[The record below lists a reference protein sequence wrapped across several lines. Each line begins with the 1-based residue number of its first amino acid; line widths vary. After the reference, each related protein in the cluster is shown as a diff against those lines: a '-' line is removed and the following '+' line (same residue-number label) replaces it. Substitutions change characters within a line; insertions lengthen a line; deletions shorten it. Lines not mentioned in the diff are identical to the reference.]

1 MVPLKYRWAD
11 QVIPSRGLPRP
22 GTCDAVVEV
31 AGRDSVGAAVALARE
46 GRIGCVLPTLA
57 YTGTEYGDLDSLR
70 RNVERL
76 VGLLKKEGVAVEEP
90 LVLGS
95 PSWWQ
100 ATVGRV
106 NSILSRRY
114 GPWHI
119 CLGCHMYLHAL
130 RIPLCR
136 RLEIGTLVAGE
147 RLGHAGR
154 EKVNQGPEAVTAYA
168 RVAEAFGVRLEL
180 PLLEVDDEEEM
191 ASLVGEWMEGAEQ
204 PSCVLSGNYLDR
216 EGCVP
221 LDRERLRAYL
231 DEYLVPVTL
240 RILSEILERGGA
252 DYQTLVWEIMDK
264 LPTGP
269 GDTGR

>member
-1 MVPLKYRWAD
+1 MESPKHHLGD
-11 QVIPSRGLPRP
+11 QVIPSQGLPRP

-46 GRIGCVLPTLA
+46 GRISRVLPTLA
-57 YTGTEYGDLDSLR
+57 YTGTEYGDLDSLQ

-76 VGLLKKEGVAVEEP
+76 RQRLEKEGVTVVNPVA
-90 LVLGS
+90 LGA
-95 PSWWQ
+95 PSWWR

-106 NSILSRRY
+106 NSVLSRRY

-136 RLEIGTLVAGE
+136 RLEIDALVAGE

-154 EKVNQGPEAVTAYA
+154 EKVNQGPEAVAAYA

-191 ASLVGEWMEGAEQ
+191 ASLVGEWREGAEQ

-216 EGCVP
+216 EGGVS

-231 DEYLVPVTL
+231 DEYLVPVTV
-240 RILSEILERGGA
+240 RILSEILERGEA
-252 DYQTLVWEIMDK
+252 DYQALVWEVMDN
-264 LPTGP
+264 LPA
-269 GDTGR
+269 GR

>member
-1 MVPLKYRWAD
+1 MEELKYRWVD
-11 QVIPSRGLPRP
+11 QVIPPQGLPRP

-31 AGRDSVGAAVALARE
+31 AGRDSVGAAVALARK
-46 GRIGCVLPTLA
+46 RAITRVLPTLA

-70 RNVERL
+70 RNAERL
-76 VGLLKKEGVAVEEP
+76 GRRLEEEGVAVEEP
-90 LVLGS
+90 VVVGS
-95 PSWWQ
+95 PSWWR

-136 RLEIGTLVAGE
+136 RLGIGTLVAGE

-154 EKVNQGPEAVTAYA
+154 EKVNQGSEAVAAYA
-168 RVAEAFGVRLEL
+168 RVAETFGVRLEL

-191 ASLVGEWMEGAEQ
+191 VSLVGEWREGAEQ

-216 EGCVP
+216 EAGV
-221 LDRERLRAYL
+221 LVDRDRMRAYL
-231 DEYLVPVTL
+231 DEYLVPVTV
-240 RILSEILERGGA
+240 RILSEILDRGEA
-252 DYQTLVWEIMDK
+252 DYQALVWEIMDN
-264 LPTGP
+264 TSM
-269 GDTGR
+269 D